1 MRRQR
6 GGQKKLD
13 PSWLATRPARCAAS
27 HHTRPEIRNPPI
39 VRTTH
44 SGFGLCRLCTYETTA
59 EITGSSTG
67 ATRQA
72 EIDQHPQELVMRRI
86 SDNTRLS
93 NTVSKAGVRE

>member
-13 PSWLATRPARCAAS
+13 PSWLAARPAGCAAS

-44 SGFGLCRLCTYETTA
+44 SGFGLRRLCKYETTP
-59 EITGSSTG
+59 EITGIVG
-67 ATRQA
+67 GYRA
-72 EIDQHPQELVMRRI
+72 
-86 SDNTRLS
+86 
-93 NTVSKAGVRE
+93 AGGNRSASPRAWDETNVRYRPLIGHSETPLG